1 MTDSIRRGK
10 TTAFL
15 DSTPTEY
22 RIDMTEAEV
31 RQRLEAARAAHITDL
46 LGTQITD
53 AETIELLPTGSGM
66 VDDDGDIW
74 QKQADGWWY
83 PASFS
88 WIRQRGALAIAGA
101 NPTLIWLPP
110 EVTQ

>member
-1 MTDSIRRGK
+1 MTTSPRRGK

-15 DSTPTEY
+15 DGSTPTEY
-22 RIDMTEAEV
+22 RIEMSEDDV
-31 RQRLEAARAAHITDL
+31 RQRIEAAGLAGL

-53 AETIELLPTGSGM
+53 VEVIEALPVGAVLAGNGM
-66 VDDDGDIW
+66 AW

-83 PASFS
+83 PSSFS
-88 WIRQRGALAIAGA
+88 WIKQRGALAMAGYE
-101 NPTLIWLPP
+101 PTLVWLPT